1 METEGAEDN
10 KKGEKYVTGPVEDM
24 KNFLPFSSASTAELG
39 KKKSVEERNI
49 VLSEAI
55 SGSKLGTFPLKNV
68 TVQHLEKFET

>member
-1 METEGAEDN
+1 MLLDPLRTWKISYLSVRLQQQSLE
-10 KKGEKYVTGPVEDM
+10 
-24 KNFLPFSSASTAELG
+24 

>member
-1 METEGAEDN
+1 M
-10 KKGEKYVTGPVEDM
+10 
-24 KNFLPFSSASTAELG
+24 LPDPLRTWKISYLSVQLQQQSLE